1 MESEGIPRRYDALK
15 RAPERI
21 SAASMHPDPTALID
35 RLTTQGRRLVLV
47 SSGGG
52 SAAIAALVGTPGAS
66 ATVLEGL
73 VPYAREAVDA
83 LLGGPQESYCSAR
96 MARRLAVAAWQRA
109 ARLSSTAPAP
119 TPACLGAAVTASL
132 RTIAPKRGQ
141 HRVFAATHALDAT
154 SVAELV
160 LDKGGRSRAEEE
172 AVAAV
177 MLLAAVA
184 EASGGDGTVPTGLL
198 RPGERVTHARA
209 EPPTAW
215 RELAAGQRKVVA
227 AAFASDAVPQPG
239 GLVFPGSFDP
249 LHAGHRA
256 MAALAA
262 EIAERPVAYE
272 LSIANV
278 DKPTLDWIELGDRT
292 AQFLAAG
299 DGQPQLWLTRAPTF
313 LEKLAVFPQHTF
325 VMGAD
330 TYVRLADPRYY
341 GGSADAAR
349 AAVQRIATE
358 ARGLI
363 VFGRVKDGVFQD
375 PAQLD
380 VPQPLRA
387 VTYFVSQ
394 REFRLDVSS
403 TAIRRQTLAAD
414 EAQ

>member
-1 MESEGIPRRYDALK
+1 
-15 RAPERI
+15 
-21 SAASMHPDPTALID
+21 MHSDPSPLIE
-35 RLTTQGRRLVLV
+35 RLTTAGRRLVLIA
-47 SSGGG
+47 SGGG
-52 SAAIAALVGTPGAS
+52 SAAIAALVSTPGAS
-66 ATVLEGL
+66 AAVLEGL

-83 LLGGPQESYCSAR
+83 VLGGQQESYCSAR
-96 MARRLAVAAWQRA
+96 TARRLAVAAWQRA
-109 ARLSSTAPAP
+109 AVLSGVAAAP

-132 RTIAPKRGQ
+132 RTLTPKRGE
-141 HRVFAATHALDAT
+141 HRVFTAIHSLDAT
-154 SVAELV
+154 SMTELV
-160 LDKGGRSRAEEE
+160 LDKGARSRAEEE
-172 AVAAV
+172 AVAAAV
-177 MLLAAVA
+177 LLAAIAGVA
-184 EASGGDGTVPTGLL
+184 GGDGAVPPEML
-198 RPGERVTHARA
+198 RTGERLVQARA

-227 AAFASDAVPQPG
+227 AAPASDAVPQPG

-249 LHAGHRA
+249 LHDGHRA

-262 EIAERPVAYE
+262 EIAERPAAYE
-272 LSIANV
+272 LSITNV
-278 DKPTLDWIELGDRT
+278 DKPALDWIELRDRT
-292 AQFLAAG
+292 AQFASVANG
-299 DGQPQLWLTRAPTF
+299 RPQLWLTRAATF
-313 LEKLAVFPQHTF
+313 LEKLAVFPQSTF

-349 AAVQRIATE
+349 GAVRRIATE

-380 VPQPLRA
+380 VPDELRA

-394 REFRLDVSS
+394 REFRRDVSS
-403 TAIRRQTLAAD
+403 TAIRRQMLAPE